1 MAAALSTSHH
11 VNTAGIRDF
20 HNCPSTHYYPAS
32 CLQWGDDWQHIAT
45 GGALSGTHMTVEWIE
60 HYKIWELLT
69 RILEMCRGHK
79 GPLMSKEK
87 IPPGTES
94 DGLPAV
100 EDPAQQ
106 EN

>member
-69 RILEMCRGHK
+69 IIHELSRGHK
-79 GPLMSKEK
+79 GPLMHKENM
-87 IPPGTES
+87 PTGMDSNEV
-94 DGLPAV
+94 PAV
-100 EDPAQQ
+100 EDTAGQ